1 MKRFKF
7 KSIYTKFVVTIVLI
21 LVISSFLSLTL
32 VSSMIV
38 YMLHTPMVDMM
49 KDKAAEIDNL
59 YREYN
64 IPPEELVR
72 IADTGFLTIE
82 FYEDETLLL
91 ESVPEV
97 THQMIEDTENHIDGL
112 LVSAKDVKSDKPP
125 YLISEVADRWVLIKL
140 EIDGD
145 MFRYIAMSLRSVLA
159 ISVLISIGIVLI
171 AVKRIVRPM
180 KRLTAATQKVA
191 VGDFD
196 VRVEYDGV
204 DEMGA
209 LVKNFNTMTRE
220 LQNIEYL
227 RKDFVS
233 SVSHEF
239 KTPIASIGGFA
250 KILRNDSLEPSAVK
264 EYADIIVSETDRLS
278 KLSSNLLRLSSLEN
292 QSIVDRI
299 HSFSLDEQI
308 RRVLVL
314 LEHKWSEKN
323 LELEVALDPIAFSGD
338 EELLQQVWINLIEN
352 AIKFSREDGSL
363 TVKASKIN
371 DEVVVNI
378 TDSGAGMDED
388 TLSRIFEKFYQGDS
402 AHATEG
408 NGLGLSIAKR
418 IIDLHDGSI
427 EVKSTVGVGTEIIVR
442 LS

>member
-1 MKRFKF
+1 MKLFKF

-21 LVISSFLSLTL
+21 MVISSFLSLTI
-32 VSSMIV
+32 VSSMII

-49 KDKAAEIDNL
+49 KDKAAEIDRL
-59 YREYN
+59 YWEYN
-64 IPPEELVR
+64 IPPDELVKL
-72 IADTGFLTIE
+72 ADTGYLTIE
-82 FYEDETLLL
+82 FYEDEALLL
-91 ESVPEV
+91 ESVPEI
-97 THQMIEDTENHIDGL
+97 TPEMLDDTENSMDGL
-112 LVSAKDVKSDKPP
+112 LVSSKNMKSDRPP
-125 YLISEVADRWVLIKL
+125 YLISDVADRWVLIKL

-159 ISVLISIGIVLI
+159 ISVLLSIGIVLI

-209 LVKNFNTMTRE
+209 LVKNFNTMAQE
-220 LQNIEYL
+220 LRNIEYL

-292 QSIVDRI
+292 QSIVDRV
-299 HSFSLDEQI
+299 HAFSLDEQI

-314 LEHKWSEKN
+314 LEHKWSEKH
-323 LELEVALDPIAFSGD
+323 LELEVALDPVTFNGD
-338 EELLQQVWINLIEN
+338 EELLQQVWINLIDN
-352 AIKFSREDGSL
+352 AIKFSHESGQL
-363 TVKASKIN
+363 TVKASTV
-371 DEVVVNI
+371 DGEVIVRI
-378 TDSGAGMDED
+378 SDSGDGMDGD
-388 TLSRIFEKFYQGDS
+388 TLNRIFEKFYQGDS

-418 IIDLHDGSI
+418 IIDLHDGMI
-427 EVKSTVGVGTEIIVR
+427 TVNSGVGTGTEFEVR
-442 LS
+442 L

>member
-1 MKRFKF
+1 MKIFKF

-21 LVISSFLSLTL
+21 LVISSFLSLTI
-32 VSSMIV
+32 VSSMII
-38 YMLHTPMVDMM
+38 YMLHNPMVDMM
-49 KDKAAEIDNL
+49 KDKASEIDSL

-72 IADTGFLTIE
+72 LSDTGYLTIE

-91 ESVPEV
+91 ESVPEISPEMLNA
-97 THQMIEDTENHIDGL
+97 TKNSSDGL
-112 LVSAKDVKSDKPP
+112 LVSSKDVNSDQPP

-140 EIDGD
+140 EFDGD
-145 MFRYIAMSLRSVLA
+145 MFRLIAISLRSVLA
-159 ISVLISIGIVLI
+159 ISVMISIGIVLI

-191 VGDFD
+191 VGNFD

-209 LVKNFNTMTRE
+209 LVKNFNTMTQE

-292 QSIVDRI
+292 QSIVDRG
-299 HSFSLDEQI
+299 HAFSLDEQI
-308 RRVLVL
+308 RKVLVL
-314 LEHKWSEKN
+314 LEHKWSEKK
-323 LELEVALDPIAFSGD
+323 LELEVALDPITFSGD
-338 EELLQQVWINLIEN
+338 EELLQQVWINLIDN
-352 AIKFSREDGSL
+352 AIKFSLEGGLL
-363 TVKASKIN
+363 TVKASTVEDKVLVEIA
-371 DEVVVNI
+371 
-378 TDSGAGMDED
+378 DSGAGMDDD

-418 IIDLHDGSI
+418 IIDLHEGSI
-427 EVKSTVGVGTEIIVR
+427 SVNSHVGEGSVFEVR
-442 LS
+442 L

>member
-1 MKRFKF
+1 MKIFKF

-21 LVISSFLSLTL
+21 LVISSFLSLTF
-32 VSSMIV
+32 VSSLII

-49 KDKAAEIDNL
+49 KDKATEIDSL

-72 IADTGFLTIE
+72 LADTGYLTIE
-82 FYEDETLLL
+82 FYEDEALLL
-91 ESVPEV
+91 QSVPEI
-97 THQMIEDTENHIDGL
+97 TPEMLDTTQDSSDGL
-112 LVSAKDVKSDKPP
+112 LVSAKNVKSDRPP
-125 YLISEVADRWVLIKL
+125 YLIAQVADRWVLIKL

-159 ISVLISIGIVLI
+159 ISVLISIGIILI

-180 KRLTAATQKVA
+180 KRLTSATQKVA

-209 LVKNFNTMTRE
+209 LVKNFNTMAQE
-220 LQNIEYL
+220 LRNIEYL

-250 KILRNDSLEPSAVK
+250 KILRNDALEPSEVK

-292 QSIVDRI
+292 QSIVDRV
-299 HSFSLDEQI
+299 HAFSLDEQI

-314 LEHKWSEKN
+314 LEHKWSEKH
-323 LELEVALDPIAFSGD
+323 LELEVALNPITFSGD

-352 AIKFSREDGSL
+352 AIKFSREGGLL
-363 TVKASKIN
+363 TVKSSTVDDIVIVSIA
-371 DEVVVNI
+371 
-378 TDSGAGMDED
+378 DSGAGMDED

-418 IIDLHDGSI
+418 IVDLHEGWIVVNSKVGRGS
-427 EVKSTVGVGTEIIVR
+427 EFEVR
-442 LS
+442 L